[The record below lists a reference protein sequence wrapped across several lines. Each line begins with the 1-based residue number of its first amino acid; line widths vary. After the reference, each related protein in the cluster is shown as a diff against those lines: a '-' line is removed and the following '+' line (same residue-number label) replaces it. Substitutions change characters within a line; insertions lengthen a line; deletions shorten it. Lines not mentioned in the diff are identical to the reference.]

1 MQSTKNILVAPL
13 NWGLG
18 HATRCIPVIL
28 ALENAGYTPILASD
42 GVALA
47 LLKKEFPHLLVLEL
61 PSYDVKYAK
70 KGSGFL
76 TTIIKQIPKI
86 AKSIHSEHK
95 IINKWI
101 DEYNIIGI
109 ISDNRLGCYNRRVP
123 SVIIS
128 HQLQVLAGKTTG
140 ISTFIHQYFIKKYNE
155 CWVPDVATENNL
167 SGKLGHLKN
176 VTFPIKYM
184 GIISRFTKTETTKM
198 YDLLVLLSGPEP
210 QRTMLEEL
218 LKNQLKKYP
227 KKVLFVKGVVEQKQ
241 KTTTIDTITYCNFLT
256 TEKLEQAILQAD
268 LVLCRSGYTTILDL
282 AKLQK
287 KAFFIPTP
295 GQFEQEYLAKRLQ
308 GKSMIPMAKQEN
320 FKIEMLEK
328 VYFYKGFEN
337 YTDTTNWHDLFTV
350 FKLPQ

>member
-1 MQSTKNILVAPL
+1 MQTTKNILVAPL

-18 HATRCIPVIL
+18 HATRCIPIIN

-47 LLKKEFPHLLVLEL
+47 LLRKEFPHLLALEL

-70 KGSGFL
+70 KASNFL
-76 TTIIKQIPKI
+76 ITILKQVPKI
-86 AKSIHSEHK
+86 AKSVKAENK
-95 IINKWI
+95 IINRWI
-101 DEYNIIGI
+101 DEYKLVGI
-109 ISDNRLGCYNRRVP
+109 VSDNRLGCYSKRVP

-140 ISTFIHQYFIKKYNE
+140 LSTYLHQYFIKKYKE
-155 CWVPDVATENNL
+155 CWVPDVAGENNL

-176 VTFPIKYM
+176 ASFPVKYM
-184 GIISRFTKTETTKM
+184 GIISRFSPKEAPKV

-210 QRTMLEEL
+210 QRTLLEEL
-218 LKNQLKKYP
+218 LKEQLKNYP
-227 KKVLFVKGVVEQKQ
+227 KKVLFVSGVVEHKQ
-241 KTTTIDTITYCNFLT
+241 KTTTEGSITYCNFLT
-256 TEKLEQAILQAD
+256 SEKLEQAILQSD
-268 LVLCRSGYTTILDL
+268 LVLSRSGYTTVLDL

-308 GKSMIPMAKQEN
+308 GKSMIPMAKQDN
-320 FKIEMLEK
+320 FKVEMLSK
-328 VYFYKGFEN
+328 APLYKGFEA
-337 YTDTTNWHDLFTV
+337 YDTSTNWGNLFQV
-350 FKLPQ
+350 FE